1 MFQNCRFFLLYCII
15 GMLILSACGTPF
27 RIIEIQKSEESTY
40 AFAQTEPSI
49 AIDPN
54 DPMVMVAGTVMNDY
68 YFSNNGGKK
77 WHSSVLKSPFGVNG
91 DPVLHISQ
99 NGRIYYFHLSNPENG
114 HRLDR
119 IACAHSDF
127 YNGKSWEY
135 SATAVNSTK
144 VQDKPWV
151 AECPV
156 TGNLYLTWT
165 QFDAYKSPDPK
176 DSSFIF
182 FAKSTD
188 EGKTWSNPIRISKL
202 GGDCMDGNQTV
213 EGAVPAVDNQGNLF
227 VVWTGPHG
235 LRMNY
240 SMDEGETWLEEE
252 LFVTDHP
259 GGWSFDVPGIYR
271 CNGLPIIKIDRSKGE
286 QRGRI
291 YINWSDQSNGE
302 NQTDVWLVHSDDQG
316 KTWTAPKRVNQN
328 KEASHQFFTWMDIDQ
343 ASGYLYFVYYDRRN
357 HPDNFTDVFLAAS
370 FDGGE
375 TFADMKISKE
385 AFLPSENIFFGDYTN
400 IAAVKGV
407 IRPIW
412 TTMHFGKIGLNTALI
427 NERKLKRKLK

>member
-1 MFQNCRFFLLYCII
+1 MFLLVT
-15 GMLILSACGTPF
+15 GLIVLISACSVPF
-27 RIIEIQKSEESTY
+27 KNITILKSEESTY
-40 AFAQTEPSI
+40 AYAQTEPSI

-54 DPMVMVAGTVMNDY
+54 NPKIMVAGTVMNDY
-68 YFSNNGGKK
+68 YYSNNGGKK
-77 WHSSVLKSPFGVNG
+77 WHSSVLESPFGVNG
-91 DPVLHISQ
+91 DPVLHISD
-99 NGRIYYFHLSNPENG
+99 NERVYYFHLSNPENG

-127 YNGKSWEY
+127 YNDKSWEY
-135 SATAVNSTK
+135 SATEVNGDK

-156 TGNLYLTWT
+156 SGNLYLSWT

-188 EGKTWSNPIRISKL
+188 EGKTWSKPLRISKL
-202 GGDCMDGNQTV
+202 GGDCMDGNKTV
-213 EGAVPAVDNQGNLF
+213 EGAVPAVDDDGSIF

-235 LRMNY
+235 IRMNY
-240 SMDEGETWLEEE
+240 SMDEGETWLAEE
-252 LFVTDHP
+252 LFVTTHQ
-259 GGWSFDVPGIYR
+259 GGWSFDVPGIFR
-271 CNGLPIIKIDRSKGE
+271 CNGLPIVKIDRSHG
-286 QRGRI
+286 QNNGRI
-291 YINWSDQSNGE
+291 FVNWSDQRNGTD
-302 NQTDVWLVHSDDQG
+302 QTDVWLVYSDDKG
-316 KTWTAPKRVNQN
+316 KSWTVPKRVNQN
-328 KEASHQFFTWMDIDQ
+328 EEESHQFFTWMDIDQ
-343 ASGYLYFVYYDRRN
+343 SSGYLYFVYYDRRN

-375 TFADMKISKE
+375 TFSDMKISEE

-412 TTMHFGKIGLNTALI
+412 TTMHFGEIGLNTALV
-427 NERKLKRKLK
+427 NERKVRRKLR